1 MTPLKIALVA
11 SEATPFAKTGGL
23 ADVVSALA
31 RALHRQ
37 GHDVRVFLPLYGR
50 MSGTGFSFT
59 PVEGLQDLELEF
71 PGGKV
76 RYSVRTAP
84 LPNSAREDGEGALQ
98 VEFIDCPELYHR
110 DSFYTD
116 EADEPVRWATLS
128 RAVIEVC
135 QHTAWAPDIVHCND
149 WHTGLIPL
157 YLKKWY
163 GWDKLFAGTRSL
175 LSIHN
180 IGYQGTFPA
189 SVIEQL
195 GLEEA
200 RELFHQEHLEEGY
213 VSFLEMGLLHASW
226 LSTVSR
232 TYAREIQGKEYG
244 MGLQDLLQ
252 ARDDHLEGIVN
263 GIDVD
268 EWSPSKNPLLP
279 HPYSAQDLSGKARM
293 KASLLERMGLPVPE
307 GRGPMVAGIVSRMT
321 GQKGFE
327 LLPDLLPV
335 LLRQDDFRLVV
346 LGSGEQNHEDY
357 FNWLQETYPDKV
369 AVKIGYDAELSHW
382 IEAGS
387 DLFLM
392 PSRYEP
398 CGLNQMYSLRYG
410 CVPLVRKTGG
420 LADTVE
426 AWNGAAGTGTGF
438 VFEEFTSEA
447 LFQALTQALQ
457 TWQDP
462 EAWGKLVQNGMA
474 QDFSWEQQS
483 AHYVTLYR
491 RILQD

>member
-1 MTPLKIALVA
+1 MNPLKIALVA
-11 SEATPFAKTGGL
+11 SEAAPFAKTGGL

-50 MSGTGFSFT
+50 LNTSGIVFT
-59 PVEGLQDLELEF
+59 AARGLQDLSLEF
-71 PGGKV
+71 PGGKL

-84 LPNSAREDGEGALQ
+84 LPNSTNKGADGPLQ
-98 VEFIDCPELYHR
+98 VEFIDCPELYQR
-110 DSFYTD
+110 ESFYTD
-116 EADEPVRWATLS
+116 EADEPVRWATLT

-149 WHTGLIPL
+149 WHTGLMPL
-157 YLKKWY
+157 YLKEWY
-163 GWDKLFAGTRSL
+163 GWDELFSKTRTL

-200 RELFHQEHLEEGY
+200 RELFHQEHLQDGY
-213 VSFLEMGLLHASW
+213 VSFLEMGLLHADW
-226 LSTVSR
+226 LSTVSC
-232 TYAREIQGKEYG
+232 TYAQEIQGEEYG
-244 MGLQDLLQ
+244 MGLEGLLQ

-263 GIDVD
+263 GIDVE
-268 EWSPSKNPLLP
+268 EWDPSSDPLLP
-279 HPYSAQDLSGKARM
+279 HAYSAADLGGKSRM
-293 KASLLERMGLPVPE
+293 KASLLERMGLPLPD
-307 GRGPMVAGIVSRMT
+307 GRGAMLVGIIARMT

-327 LLPDLLPV
+327 LLPDILPV
-335 LLRQDDFRLVV
+335 LLRRDDFQLVV
-346 LGSGEQNHEDY
+346 LGSGEESHENY
-357 FNWLQETYPDKV
+357 FKWLQETYPDKV
-369 AVKIGYDAELSHW
+369 AIKIGYDNELSHW

-410 CVPLVRKTGG
+410 CVPLVRATGG

-426 AWNGAAGTGTGF
+426 AWNGERASGTGF
-438 VFEEFTSEA
+438 VFQEFTSEA
-447 LFQALTQALQ
+447 LFQALSQALEI
-457 TWQDP
+457 WQDQQ
-462 EAWGKLVQNGMA
+462 AWDKLVQNGMA
-474 QDFSWEQQS
+474 QDFSWEQQA
-483 AHYVTLYR
+483 AHYVELYR